1 MSNRER
7 AALVALIVALA
18 LAVHVLN
25 ATYAEPAP
33 MCSTDRVMTIG
44 PCGWPQT

>member
-7 AALVALIVALA
+7 AVLIALIVALA

-33 MCSTDRVMTIG
+33 MCSADRVMTVA
-44 PCGWPQT
+44 PCDWPPT